1 MSLISQRP
9 DAARL
14 RLPGDRA
21 SPAARSAAG
30 SQEAPRHVL
39 LWQRMRC
46 TPERFWVFPGLIDS
60 AYSYLLGLYLGDG
73 CLASHRRGRL
83 EIALDGVYPR
93 VIAECEAA
101 MSLVMPSNR
110 VRVKPRAGDG
120 AGGDRLLPA
129 LALPIPPTGPG
140 HNTVAPS
147 NSPTGSARLLTAT
160 RIGSC
165 GV

>member
-1 MSLISQRP
+1 
-9 DAARL
+9 
-14 RLPGDRA
+14 
-21 SPAARSAAG
+21 
-30 SQEAPRHVL
+30 
-39 LWQRMRC
+39 MRC

-73 CLASHRRGRL
+73 CLASHRRGVFRL

-120 AGGDRLLPA
+120 VVD
-129 LALPIPPTGPG
+129 
-140 HNTVAPS
+140 
-147 NSPTGSARLLTAT
+147 SPTGSARLLTAT